1 MKAIVIYYSYSGN
14 TKNIA
19 LHIAEALN
27 ADTAVIDT
35 VKAYEGDYDA
45 VVEQGHDEIRKG
57 FRPPIKPINVDLSQY
72 DTIILGTPVWW
83 YTFAPAVKTFIESYD
98 LSGKTIYPFATNGG
112 WLGHTL
118 KDIAAEC
125 NGANV
130 KNGLDLHFNGAKL
143 MADKSNLESWIKNI
157 K

>member
-1 MKAIVIYYSYSGN
+1 MKAIVIFYSYSGN
-14 TKNIA
+14 TANIA
-19 LHIAEALN
+19 AHIAKELT
-27 ADTAVIDT
+27 ADMAVIDT
-35 VKAYEGDYDA
+35 VTPYEGDYNT
-45 VVEQGHDEIRKG
+45 VVDQGQNEIRNGYK
-57 FRPPIKPINVDLSQY
+57 PPIKPINVDLSQY

-118 KDIAAEC
+118 KDIATEC

-143 MADKSNLESWIKNI
+143 MTDKSKLESWLKNI

>member
-1 MKAIVIYYSYSGN
+1 MKTLVVYYSYSGN

-19 LHIAEALN
+19 AHIAKELS
-27 ADTAVIDT
+27 ADMAVIET
-35 VKAYEGDYDA
+35 VTPYEGDYNA
-45 VVEQGHDEIRKG
+45 VVDQGQNEIRNGYK
-57 FRPPIKPINVDLSQY
+57 PPIKPINVDLSQY

-118 KDIAAEC
+118 KDIATEC

-143 MADKSNLESWIKNI
+143 MTDKSKLESWIKNI